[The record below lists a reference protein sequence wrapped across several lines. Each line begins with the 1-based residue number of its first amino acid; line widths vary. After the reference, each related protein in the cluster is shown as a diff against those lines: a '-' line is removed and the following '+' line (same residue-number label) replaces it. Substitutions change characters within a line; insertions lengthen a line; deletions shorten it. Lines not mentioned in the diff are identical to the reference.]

1 MWNDRELR
9 VCQRWEVM
17 EVKRMGIDL
26 SLRGV
31 DDILNLDCVDGC
43 TITVRVKYQHNRS
56 KASTVE

>member
-1 MWNDRELR
+1 
-9 VCQRWEVM
+9 
-17 EVKRMGIDL
+17 MGMDL